1 MPAIP
6 LRYIGLALAALGI
19 IAAAY
24 WGWQSY
30 NNAIERAATLEI
42 DLAAKTAEL
51 DATKK
56 TYEGI
61 TEGMSVNE
69 ETRVRI
75 INRTNTIK
83 EEIRALPVTTQCVD
97 SLPVRLVLDRLSD
110 PNGGGTE
117 DSLP

>member
-42 DLAAKTAEL
+42 ELAAKTAEL
-51 DATKK
+51 ESTKTTYQTIVDGMATN
-56 TYEGI
+56 EG
-61 TEGMSVNE
+61 E
-69 ETRVRI
+69 RLRI
-75 INRTNTIK
+75 IERTDTIK
-83 EEIRALPVTTQCVD
+83 EEIRAYPVTTQCVD
-97 SLPVRLVLDRLSD
+97 QPAIRHVIDRLQDGAS
-110 PNGGGTE
+110 GTTE